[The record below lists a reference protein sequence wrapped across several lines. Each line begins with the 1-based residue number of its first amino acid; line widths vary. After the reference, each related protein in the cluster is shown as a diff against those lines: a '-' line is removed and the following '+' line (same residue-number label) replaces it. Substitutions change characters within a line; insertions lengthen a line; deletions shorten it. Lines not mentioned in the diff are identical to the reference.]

1 MAYGNMTQQQVAYG
15 YANNDAELQER
26 RRQQQMYEQ
35 EMERRRQDQLAYDRQ
50 RQSFQEG
57 ILQQEQSRR
66 GRETDKRGA
75 NEELGINKTFE
86 LGKYGED
93 TKRRG
98 QNVEMGKARMGN
110 ATAKYGFDK
119 MATMFGDNPGT
130 SVDLFDNSGERIGG
144 TNAGGGA
151 MRPMGSG
158 GYKPQKF
165 TLRDSLLG

>member
-15 YANNDAELQER
+15 YATNDAELQER

-50 RQSFQEG
+50 RQYFQEG
-57 ILQQEQSRR
+57 ILQQEQGRR

-75 NEELGINKTFE
+75 NEELGINKNFE

-110 ATAKYGFDK
+110 ETAKYGFDK
-119 MATMFGDNPGT
+119 MSEMFGG
-130 SVDLFDNSGERIGG
+130 NSNDISLHDSSGQRIGG
-144 TNAGGGA
+144 TMPGGGKIGA
-151 MRPMGSG
+151 TP
-158 GYKPQKF
+158 YKTQNF
-165 TLRDSLLG
+165 GLRASLLGK